1 MPQISARARRIPPSP
16 IRKLVPLA
24 DQAKRAGKKIY
35 HLNIGQPA
43 IPTPKEFL
51 EGYYHAPEILAYSPS
66 PGYEEA
72 REALVRYYRRFGIAL
87 EKNQII
93 VTVGGS
99 EAVTFAL
106 LAALDPGDELIIPE
120 PFYGPYNGYAE
131 IAAGEIVPLT
141 TRAAEGFRLPPPE
154 EIERRITPRTRAIL
168 ITNPGNPTGV
178 VYSRAELEQLR
189 EIVLEHDLFLISDEV
204 YREFIYDGLEHTSV
218 LRLPGLEERAI
229 LVDSISKRFSACG
242 ARIGTIASRN
252 TEVMGAA
259 MRLAQTRLSPPTAGQ
274 LGLTY
279 YLNSPA
285 YPRKTEEMIV
295 EFRDRRDLLY
305 QELKKIPGVR
315 CAKPQG
321 AFYVMAALPLAD
333 AEEFAAWLLTD
344 FERDGETVM
353 VAPGGGFYKTPGLGR
368 NEARLAYVLKRE
380 DLKRALWLLKEA
392 LAEYATVGAE
402 REEVTTGA

>member
-1 MPQISARARRIPPSP
+1 MPRISTRAQRIPPSP

-35 HLNIGQPA
+35 HLNIGQPD

-51 EGYYHAPEILAYSPS
+51 EGYYRAPEILAYSPS

-87 EKNQII
+87 EKGQII

-106 LAALDPGDELIIPE
+106 LAVLDPGDELIIPE

-131 IAAGEIVPLT
+131 IAAGQIVPLT
-141 TRAAEGFRLPPPE
+141 THATDGFRLPAPE
-154 EIERRITPRTRAIL
+154 EIERKITTRTRAIL

-178 VYSRAELEQLR
+178 VYSRAELDQLR
-189 EIVLEHDLFLISDEV
+189 QIVLEHDLFLISDEV

-218 LRLPGLEERAI
+218 LQLPGLAEHAI

-252 TEVMGAA
+252 TEVMSAA

-274 LGLTY
+274 LGLAY
-279 YLNSPA
+279 YLNSSA
-285 YPRKTEEMIV
+285 YPRKTEEMIA
-295 EFRDRRDLLY
+295 EFCARRDLLY
-305 QELKKIPGVR
+305 QELSKIPGVR
-315 CAKPQG
+315 CVKPQG
-321 AFYVMAALPLAD
+321 AFYVMAQLPLAD
-333 AEEFAAWLLTD
+333 ADEFAAWLLTD

-353 VAPGGGFYKTPGLGR
+353 VAPGGGFYRTPGLGQ
-368 NEARLAYVLKRE
+368 NEARLAYVLNRE
-380 DLKRALWLLKEA
+380 DLKRALWLLEEA
-392 LAEYATVGAE
+392 LAEYATVRTE
-402 REEVTTGA
+402 REEVTTRA

>member
-1 MPQISARARRIPPSP
+1 MPQISTRARRIPPSP

-24 DQAKRAGKKIY
+24 DQAKRAGKRVY
-35 HLNIGQPA
+35 HLNIGQPD

-66 PGYEEA
+66 PGYDEA
-72 REALVRYYRRFGIAL
+72 REALVRYYRRFGIDL
-87 EKNQII
+87 EKDQII

-106 LAALDPGDELIIPE
+106 LAVLDPGGELIIPE

-131 IAAGEIVPLT
+131 IAVVEIVPLT
-141 TRAAEGFRLPPPE
+141 THAAGGFRLPPRE
-154 EIERRITPRTRAIL
+154 EIEAKITKETRAIL

-178 VYSRAELEQLR
+178 VYTEEELKLLR
-189 EIVLEHDLFLISDEV
+189 EIVLERDLFLISDEV
-204 YREFIYDGLEHTSV
+204 YREFVYDGLEHTSV
-218 LRLPGLEERAI
+218 LQLAGLEQQAI

-252 TEVMGAA
+252 TDVMAAA

-285 YPRKTEEMIV
+285 YPRKTEEMIA
-295 EFRDRRDLLY
+295 EFRDRRDVLY
-305 QELKKIPGVR
+305 QELNRIPGVR
-315 CAKPQG
+315 CVKPQG
-321 AFYVMAALPLAD
+321 AFYVMAELPLVD
-333 AEEFAAWLLTD
+333 AEEFAVWLLTD
-344 FERDGETVM
+344 FERDGKTVM
-353 VAPGGGFYKTPGLGR
+353 VAPGEGFYKTPGLGR
-368 NEARLAYVLKRE
+368 NEVRIAYILKRE
-380 DLKRALWLLKEA
+380 DLKQALWLFEEA
-392 LAEYATVGAE
+392 LAEYAALRTE
-402 REEVTTGA
+402 REEVTSRA